1 MYIKRI
7 TFRIPRDLYTK
18 VKILANQNCI
28 SFNKQLI
35 ELVAFGIRAFLE
47 KAQETTVLKDEGLQ
61 NE

>member
-7 TFRIPRDLYTK
+7 TFRIPIDLYTK

-35 ELVAFGIRAFLE
+35 ELVAFGIR
-47 KAQETTVLKDEGLQ
+47 KY
-61 NE
+61 